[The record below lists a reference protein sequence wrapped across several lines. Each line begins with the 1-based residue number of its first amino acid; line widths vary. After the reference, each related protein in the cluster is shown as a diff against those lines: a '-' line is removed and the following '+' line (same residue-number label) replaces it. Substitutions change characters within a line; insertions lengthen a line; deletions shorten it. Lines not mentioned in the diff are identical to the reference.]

1 MEEESKTK
9 GEPKT
14 EIINKSELLHMQYTL
29 KIYVRLI
36 FYIDR
41 LFANK
46 NRTLT
51 VSEKENIKDA
61 LMQHGMFR
69 RSYAQVNSYSF
80 SQFMLQ
86 TMFAKICDQSQSD
99 KCDEY
104 DEIIKLFESIGLN
117 NNDIKDIKIRLF
129 RVTDSIN
136 AKIRQTEKV
145 IKMKN
150 AIKELIMNLAN
161 ESELAK
167 IIEKIKFLMQ
177 EPDLDGNPLIK
188 DSNLQG
194 FINDLLTNNPER
206 GQGASEESKV
216 KPRQGPDK
224 PAPGKDQPEEKED
237 TDTRQTISGNRVEVN
252 ARGAQTI
259 GSQTT
264 DQTRKQQTITSPTAP
279 PAQETPTTGEASAL
293 AAVLLANIG
302 DTNTAAPAPAGEAP
316 APTPAP
322 TATQAER
329 PATAIAPATAPAT
342 ATATAPAAP
351 APAPAP
357 APAVE
362 QQHQQQ

>member
-1 MEEESKTK
+1 MEGEPKTEEES
-9 GEPKT
+9 KT
-14 EIINKSELLHMQYTL
+14 EIINKSDLLHMQYTL

-69 RSYAQVNSYSF
+69 RSYAQINSYSF

-145 IKMKN
+145 IKMKT

-161 ESELAK
+161 EIELAK
-167 IIEKIKFLMQ
+167 IIEKIKILMQ

-194 FINDLLTNNPER
+194 FINDLLNNSSAQQET
-206 GQGASEESKV
+206 GKGDLEESKV
-216 KPRQGPDK
+216 QPRQGPYN

-237 TDTRQTISGNRVEVN
+237 TDITQTKAGNRVEVN
-252 ARGAQTI
+252 ARGLQTI

-264 DQTRKQQTITSPTAP
+264 DPTREKAIIGVQTNEDPKKSLSSSPP
-279 PAQETPTTGEASAL
+279 QEPLSTREASAL

-302 DTNTAAPAPAGEAP
+302 DAKLTAETPPPTQPALVPAEEAPAGESQAP
-316 APTPAP
+316 SPAE
-322 TATQAER
+322 TDAAIKIQALGR
-329 PATAIAPATAPAT
+329 
-342 ATATAPAAP
+342 
-351 APAPAP
+351 
-357 APAVE
+357 
-362 QQHQQQ
+362 

>member
-9 GEPKT
+9 GEPT
-14 EIINKSELLHMQYTL
+14 EGEPTKIIMNKSELLHMQYTL

-86 TMFAKICDQSQSD
+86 TMFAKICSQSQSN

-145 IKMKN
+145 IKMKT

-161 ESELAK
+161 ESDLTQ
-167 IIEKIKFLMQ
+167 IIEKIKKLMQ
-177 EPDLDGNPLIK
+177 EPGLDGNPLIN
-188 DSNLQG
+188 DTDLQG
-194 FINDLLTNNPER
+194 LINDNILNNNPEQR
-206 GQGASEESKV
+206 QGASEEGQV
-216 KPRQGPDK
+216 QTERGPDK
-224 PAPGKDQPEEKED
+224 PALGKGKSEDKED
-237 TDTRQTISGNRVEVN
+237 TDTAKTRAAGLKQKENQSSNRVEVI
-252 ARGAQTI
+252 AT
-259 GSQTT
+259 GSQT
-264 DQTRKQQTITSPTAP
+264 DTITPQSSSSSPTKIEL
-279 PAQETPTTGEASAL
+279 ETPTTGEASAL

-302 DTNTAAPAPAGEAP
+302 DAK
-316 APTPAP
+316 
-322 TATQAER
+322 
-329 PATAIAPATAPAT
+329 
-342 ATATAPAAP
+342 
-351 APAPAP
+351 
-357 APAVE
+357 
-362 QQHQQQ
+362 